1 MMVRDVSQRRVSSS
15 SIKEPNVIYFN
26 IRSVITLVAGI
37 TALII
42 FTVVLFNVVAARF
55 AYPPADSEPQPSPP
69 STTATANTP
78 STASSSTRNTLP
90 PAAAPVL
97 PAAAKLRK
105 DFSEKGSHKKHQKA
119 MKRRHITRRPPRHN
133 EYPDENDAS
142 EPMQADAP
150 MRQDSPDSALV
161 DNYET
166 WRDIMPEDSGPER
179 RRRSECL
186 LPQCRWLS
194 RYLTS
199 KLDWT
204 IKPCHDF
211 YAHVCSAK
219 WFASED
225 ESNQES
231 MDFQTQSVARLMN
244 ELSLYLQKKAST
256 LPWERN
262 AAAFFTDCLMPK
274 TPRTLSSIRPRF
286 PIWPLEKITSLST
299 LPKLIAYVDKFFR
312 STPLLKTY
320 VGQMRSS
327 YSNDTLYVDSPV
339 LPLARFQLLHP
350 KAKEEDYKKLLRSTL
365 QGHGVNNVPQ
375 AVVKLEL
382 ALSRIISRDFVTL
395 ADRAVDTQNL
405 LSGDMFWDPVLMALV
420 GNRREVRALD
430 HKYLMNLMSVLKNA
444 TSPLTVANLI
454 IFSTLTQIAPL
465 IHNMSSLTPL
475 GLEQTVRGVPL
486 QVQGCLSLTEKAYQS
501 GMRIL
506 ALKALGVTDWS
517 PEKLKAGVIQKL
529 VAELK
534 KVLKKYVRTWFT
546 ESESKRDALRRL
558 KKLRVNLLGATPHD
572 ELTYARDEKSFSN
585 ARHLVSLLEE
595 SPARNSTDYFFPGSV
610 FSPAPKYVAETHT
623 LYLPPAMF
631 GLVNKLQQFDDPL
644 LLLPLIGAPILQAML
659 SVVDARG
666 TQTFLEGSVLATH
679 WWSPTDDAKL
689 SRIKACYRDLYALSL
704 RDALI
709 NSNQQAFFEEFVAQ
723 GALLDPLHKLF
734 KEKVAEYHPDGL
746 RIEPEFTADML
757 FYIVYVMGLCEAPG
771 AERYKVKHRM
781 GIPSRI
787 LVNAHLGSSERFR
800 RAFKCKH
807 SDEMMPLRSCSYWD
821 VH

>member
-1 MMVRDVSQRRVSSS
+1 
-15 SIKEPNVIYFN
+15 
-26 IRSVITLVAGI
+26 
-37 TALII
+37 
-42 FTVVLFNVVAARF
+42 
-55 AYPPADSEPQPSPP
+55 
-69 STTATANTP
+69 
-78 STASSSTRNTLP
+78 
-90 PAAAPVL
+90 
-97 PAAAKLRK
+97 
-105 DFSEKGSHKKHQKA
+105 
-119 MKRRHITRRPPRHN
+119 
-133 EYPDENDAS
+133 
-142 EPMQADAP
+142 
-150 MRQDSPDSALV
+150 
-161 DNYET
+161 
-166 WRDIMPEDSGPER
+166 
-179 RRRSECL
+179 
-186 LPQCRWLS
+186 
-194 RYLTS
+194 
-199 KLDWT
+199 
-204 IKPCHDF
+204 
-211 YAHVCSAK
+211 
-219 WFASED
+219 
-225 ESNQES
+225 

-339 LPLARFQLLHP
+339 LPLASYQQRIGVSTAPRSGKIISIVLLSWFQLLHP

-454 IFSTLTQIAPL
+454 IFSTLTQSRHL
-465 IHNMSSLTPL
+465 YTNMSSLTPL
-475 GLEQTVRGVPL
+475 GLEQTVPR
-486 QVQGCLSLTEKAYQS
+486 CA
-501 GMRIL
+501 L
-506 ALKALGVTDWS
+506 ADWS

-644 LLLPLIGAPILQAML
+644 LLLPLIGAPISRRCSRSSTPEGRRRSSRAPSWPPTGGRPLTTP
-659 SVVDARG
+659 SSRG
-666 TQTFLEGSVLATH
+666 SRPATG
-679 WWSPTDDAKL
+679 TCT
-689 SRIKACYRDLYALSL
+689 RSL
-704 RDALI
+704 
-709 NSNQQAFFEEFVAQ
+709 AQ
-723 GALLDPLHKLF
+723 GRAHQQQPAGLLRRVRGAGCALLDPLHKLF

-757 FYIVYVMGLCEAPG
+757 FTSSTSWACAKPPG

-787 LVNAHLGSSERFR
+787 PGERAPREQRTLQARLQVQAQRRNDAPEVVLLLGRALALTSTSGDYLFQFPSRTQSLRFLCSKGKESGHLGN
-800 RAFKCKH
+800 
-807 SDEMMPLRSCSYWD
+807 
-821 VH
+821 

>member
-1 MMVRDVSQRRVSSS
+1 MVRDDADRQASNS
-15 SIKEPNVIYFN
+15 SIKEPNVIYLN
-26 IRSVITLVAGI
+26 IRSVISFIAGI
-37 TALII
+37 TAII
-42 FTVVLFNVVAARF
+42 ICTVVLFNVVVARF
-55 AYPPADSEPQPSPP
+55 AYPSTVSEPQPSPQ
-69 STTATANTP
+69 STASTATAP
-78 STASSSTRNTLP
+78 PTASSSARETLP
-90 PAAAPVL
+90 PAAAPPVRDT
-97 PAAAKLRK
+97 AAEFRK
-105 DFSEKGSHKKHQKA
+105 DFSKKGSQKNNRKAKK
-119 MKRRHITRRPPRHN
+119 MLRFTRRPARH
-133 EYPDENDAS
+133 DEDQYYGDAS
-142 EPMQADAP
+142 EPMLADAP
-150 MRQDSPDSALV
+150 VKQDSPGSSPV

-186 LPQCRWLS
+186 QPQCRWLS

-211 YAHVCSAK
+211 YSHVCSAK
-219 WFASED
+219 WFASAD
-225 ESNQES
+225 ESEQES

-262 AAAFFTDCLMPK
+262 AAAFFTDCLLPK

-312 STPLLKTY
+312 ATPLLKAY
-320 VGQMRSS
+320 VGKMRSS
-327 YSNDTLYVDSPV
+327 YSNDTFYVDSPV

-350 KAKEEDYKKLLRSTL
+350 KATEEDYKSLLRSTL

-405 LSGDMFWDPVLMALV
+405 LTGDKFWDPVLMALV
-420 GNRREVRALD
+420 GHRREVRALD
-430 HKYLMNLMSVLKNA
+430 HKYLMNLMSVLRNA

-465 IHNMSSLTPL
+465 LHNMSFLTPL

-486 QVQGCLSLTEKAYQS
+486 QVQGCLSLTEKAFQG
-501 GMRIL
+501 GMRVL

-517 PEKLKAGVIQKL
+517 PEKLKAGVIQNL
-529 VAELK
+529 VNELK
-534 KVLKKYVRTWFT
+534 NVLKKYARTWFT
-546 ESESKRDALRRL
+546 ESESKRDALKRL
-558 KKLRVNLLGATPHD
+558 KTLRVNLLGATPHD
-572 ELTYARDEKSFSN
+572 ELTYARNERYLN
-585 ARHLVSLLEE
+585 PPRHVVSLLEE
-595 SPARNSTDYFFPGSV
+595 SPARSSPGDFFPGSV

-631 GLVNKLQQFDDPL
+631 GMINKIQQFDDPL
-644 LLLPLIGAPILQAML
+644 LLLPLVGAPILQAML

-666 TQTFLEGSVLATH
+666 TQTFLPGSVLATH
-679 WWSPTDDAKL
+679 WWSPSEDAKL
-689 SRIKACYRDLYALSL
+689 SKIKTCYRDLYALSL

-709 NSNQQAFFEEFVAQ
+709 NSNQQVFFEEFVAQ

-734 KEKVAEYHPDGL
+734 KEQVAKYHPDGL

-757 FYIVYVMGLCEAPG
+757 FYIVYAMGMCEAPG

-781 GIPSRI
+781 GIPARV
-787 LVNAHLGSSERFR
+787 LVNSHLGSSERFR
-800 RAFKCKH
+800 RAFKCKR
-807 SDEMMPLRSCSYWD
+807 SDEMMPLKSCSYWD
-821 VH
+821 AK